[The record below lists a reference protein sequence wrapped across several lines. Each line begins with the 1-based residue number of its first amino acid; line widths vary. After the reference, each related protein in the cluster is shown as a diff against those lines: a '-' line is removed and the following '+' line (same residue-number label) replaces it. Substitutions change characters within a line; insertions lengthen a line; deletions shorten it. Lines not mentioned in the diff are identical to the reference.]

1 MKTKDI
7 VIGNGEIGTAISNL
21 FNNDVITYDLKDGGL
36 KELKLKIQDRQIR
49 IMHISIPYSD
59 TFIKQVKG
67 YTKIV
72 NPLYIVIHSTVPV
85 GTCKKCLA
93 IHSPVTGI
101 HPHLTESLK
110 TFVKYFG
117 GPGAS
122 EVADLFRRQGVRVYV
137 TDKAETTEL
146 MKILC
151 TTNYG
156 LNIEYTKEAKRLCDE
171 YKVPFEMFTLWNN
184 NYNEGYDKLGY
195 PEYHRYNLVP
205 MMKQIGG
212 HCVVNNYKLLKSKF
226 VDFLRGL

>member
-21 FNNDVITYDLKDGGL
+21 FNNDIITYDLKDGGL

-59 TFIKQVKG
+59 TFVKQVKE
-67 YTKIV
+67 YSKIV

-85 GTCKKCLA
+85 GTCKKCNA

-117 GPGAS
+117 GPNAS

-212 HCVVNNYKLLKSKF
+212 HCVTSNYKLLKSKF
-226 VDFLRGL
+226 IDFLRGL